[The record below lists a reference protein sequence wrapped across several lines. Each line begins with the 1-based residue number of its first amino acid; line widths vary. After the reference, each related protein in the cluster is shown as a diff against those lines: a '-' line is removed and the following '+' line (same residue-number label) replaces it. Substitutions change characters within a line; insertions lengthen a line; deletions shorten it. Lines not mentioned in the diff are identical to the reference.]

1 MPRRSSIL
9 QLPEDLRREL
19 NARLVAQGFADYDGM
34 EAWLADELAKR
45 DLEISVSRSAI
56 HRHGKEFEDKLEK
69 LRMATDQARAIS
81 EGSEDDAGAMNEAL
95 LRMVQTELFD
105 VLVDLQDTDRKSIHK
120 IGLTVARLARASVN
134 QKKWA
139 SEVRKNLKTVADK
152 VQSLSKKG
160 GLTKKVAD
168 QIRAEILGVDLNG

>member
-19 NARLVAQGFADYDGM
+19 NARLVSQGFADYDGM
-34 EAWLADELAKR
+34 ESWLAGELVER
-45 DLEISVSRSAI
+45 GLEITVTRSSI
-56 HRHGKEFEDKLEK
+56 HRHGQKFEVKLEK
-69 LRMATDQARAIS
+69 LRVATEQARAIA
-81 EGSEDDAGAMNEAL
+81 EGSEDDAGALSEAL
-95 LRMVQTELFD
+95 LRMVQTKTFD
-105 VLVDLQDTDRKSIHK
+105 VLMDMEDGDKNIHK

-139 SEVRKNLKTVADK
+139 AEARKNLKVVADK
-152 VQSLSKKG
+152 VQSLGKQG

-168 QIRAEILGVDLNG
+168 QIRAEILGVSLNG

>member
-19 NARLVAQGFADYDGM
+19 NARLVSQGFADYDGM
-34 EAWLADELAKR
+34 EAWLADELQKR
-45 DLEISVSRSAI
+45 GMELTVSRSAI
-56 HRHGKEFEDKLEK
+56 HRHGKEFEEKLEK
-69 LRMATDQARAIS
+69 LRIATEQARAIA
-81 EGSEDDAGAMNEAL
+81 EGAEDDAGAMSDAL

-105 VLVDLQDTDRKSIHK
+105 VLVDLQDGDKVNIHK

-139 SEVRKNLKTVADK
+139 AEVHEKLKAAAKK
-152 VQSLSKKG
+152 VDDLGKKA
-160 GLTKKVAD
+160 GLTKEVAD
-168 QIRAEILGVDLNG
+168 QIRAQILGVEVG